1 MRTEEIGLIIIL
13 FVNDYLELNIR
24 DRVIAESN
32 VLRFDFITVSGERS
46 ERFVVICTC
55 STIFPRNL

>member
-1 MRTEEIGLIIIL
+1 MALIIIH

-24 DRVIAESN
+24 DRVIDESK

-46 ERFVVICTC
+46 
-55 STIFPRNL
+55 

>member
-1 MRTEEIGLIIIL
+1 MGLIIIL

-46 ERFVVICTC
+46 
-55 STIFPRNL
+55 